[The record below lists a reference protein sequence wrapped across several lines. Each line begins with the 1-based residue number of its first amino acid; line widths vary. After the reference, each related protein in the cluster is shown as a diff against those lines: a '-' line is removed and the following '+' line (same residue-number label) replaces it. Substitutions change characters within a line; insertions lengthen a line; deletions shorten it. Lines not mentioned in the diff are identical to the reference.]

1 MESETINEVTELLDE
16 FGDLNARILKT
27 KFSGIIKI
35 ETVLEI
41 SELVEKFRDKI
52 ENEPWEIRYC
62 SRIIPIQKTC
72 QTDLITIKQ
81 NVTELISLINPNE
94 TYKISIDR
102 RDSELIRSEIISNIA
117 ELLTNSVSLEKP
129 DWEIIIQILGSETGI
144 SVMPKNSILSVTR
157 LKRLD

>member
-102 RDSELIRSEIISNIA
+102 RDSELIRSEIISNIV

-129 DWEIIIQILGSETGI
+129 DWEIIIQILGNETGI